1 MLLSKIKNLIAA
13 PEDGLS
19 EATAIFSPP
28 VIWVEADEDGV
39 CSGDQTWS
47 VGATMMLNGTD
58 IGRGE
63 ISIVS
68 APSGVNAFFVRG
80 VIAVMVQDGAQTSSY
95 VGEIKIR
102 MSSTYQGKQ
111 YNVVKSIP
119 VQDKRKGADGNPGNP
134 GNPGDDGVSYEIVPS
149 ENMLIADYNGNVLTG
164 EITTEVYRSVGKQ
177 RALLPL
183 GSSTQ
188 TDGLYHW
195 IQYRRDGGQQ
205 WYLASTGTV
214 SATAVRLTT
223 STLELRL
230 VCSSTWGNS
239 TPTVLKTYPAL
250 KVVKHGTPGGT
261 GKTGPWW
268 MPQGSWD
275 STVAYE
281 RTDDVI
287 PVVEHNGEYWYI
299 ATPNTIVDGVEPTA
313 SSTEWKR
320 ADRFQVVF
328 MEALFAAF
336 AKLGSAIMN
345 GDWIM
350 SQYGTLNGGVS
361 NNYRLF
367 DASDPEGKVAGHFC
381 PNWAVDLLRGKGY
394 MDDAVVRGVLKVRA
408 IYTITGVLKTVS
420 GKQMIDLENN
430 PGNAYVIPGNTTVY
444 LPEPTDYE
452 GLTLT
457 ILFRAGGILAC
468 SSGIY
473 TAYYSGT
480 TAVQENGMSVA
491 AFHSTESLAVLTVQA
506 ISAYGP
512 NSGVKWVVVGQRG
525 LLGIRNSLSST
536 ADQYQLLPDGRML
549 I

>member
-1 MLLSKIKNLIAA
+1 MFLSKIKNLLPA

-19 EATAIFSPP
+19 EASAVFSPP

-39 CSGDQTWS
+39 CTVDQTWS
-47 VGATMMLNGTD
+47 VDATMMLNGVD
-58 IGRGE
+58 IGKGE
-63 ISIVS
+63 TIIVS
-68 APSGVNAFFVRG
+68 APSGVNAFFYKG
-80 VIAVMVQDGAQTSSY
+80 TIAVIVQDATPAYSY
-95 VGEIKIR
+95 VGEIKVR
-102 MSSTYQGKQ
+102 MSSTYQGKR
-111 YNVVKSIP
+111 YSVVKSIP
-119 VQDKRKGADGNPGNP
+119 VQDKRKGADGDSV
-134 GNPGDDGVSYEIVPS
+134 PGDDGVSYEIVPS
-149 ENMLIADYNGNVLTG
+149 ENILIADYNGNVQTG
-164 EITTEVYRSVGKQ
+164 AITTEVYRSVGKQ

-183 GSSTQ
+183 GSTTQ

-195 IQYRRDGGQQ
+195 IQYRRDDGQ
-205 WYLASTGTV
+205 WYMASIGTV
-214 SATAVRLTT
+214 AAAAVRLTV
-223 STLELRL
+223 SKLELRL
-230 VCSSTWGNS
+230 VCSATWGS
-239 TPTVLKTYPAL
+239 TTPTVLKTYPAL

-313 SSTEWKR
+313 GSTEWKK

-345 GDWIM
+345 GDWMM

-367 DASDPEGKVAGHFC
+367 DASDPEGMVAGHFC
-381 PNWAVDLLRGKGY
+381 PNWAVNLLNGKGY
-394 MDDAVVRGVLKVRA
+394 MNEAVVRGVLKVRA
-408 IYTITGVLKTVS
+408 IYTITGLLKTENGV
-420 GKQMIDLENN
+420 QMIDLESS
-430 PGNAYVIPGNTTVY
+430 PGNAYVIPGNTAVY
-444 LPEPTDYE
+444 LPEPTGYE

-457 ILFRAGGILAC
+457 ILSRAGGILTC

-473 TAYYSGT
+473 TAYYTGT
-480 TAVQENGMSVA
+480 TSVQENGMSVTV
-491 AFHSTESLAVLTVQA
+491 FHSTESLAVLTIQA
-506 ISAYGP
+506 IKAYGP
-512 NSGVKWVVVGQRG
+512 NSGVRWVVVGQRG
-525 LLGIRNSLSST
+525 LLGIRASVSST
-536 ADQYQLLPDGRML
+536 ADQYQLLPDGRLL

>member
-1 MLLSKIKNLIAA
+1 MKIAKVKTLIPA
-13 PEDGLS
+13 PEDA
-19 EATAIFSPP
+19 ATAVFTPP
-28 VIWVEADEDGV
+28 VIWVDADEDGKSIGYQV
-39 CSGDQTWS
+39 FD
-47 VGATMMLNGTD
+47 VNATIMLNGRNLGYEEPAT
-58 IGRGE
+58 
-63 ISIVS
+63 IVS
-68 APSGVNAFFVRG
+68 SPRG
-80 VIAVMVQDGAQTSSY
+80 VRAFYDEGAIVVI
-95 VGEIKIR
+95 VGDRTTVEAYSGEVVVKLTAIVNDKE
-102 MSSTYQGKQ
+102 
-111 YNVVKSIP
+111 YNVERLIP
-119 VQDKRKGADGNPGNP
+119 IRDKRRGAKGDPGEPGNP
-134 GNPGDDGVSYEIVPS
+134 GEDGVSYEIVPS
-149 ENMLIADYNGNVLTG
+149 ENMLIADYSGNIQTG
-164 EITTEVYRSVGKQ
+164 AITTEVYRSVGKQ
-177 RALLPL
+177 RAVLPL
-183 GSSTQ
+183 GSSTK

-195 IQYRRDGGQQ
+195 MQYRRDGGT

-214 SATAVRLTT
+214 TAAAVRLTV

-230 VCSSTWGNS
+230 VCSETWGSNN
-239 TPTVLKTYPAL
+239 PTVLKTYPTL

-345 GDWIM
+345 GDWMM
-350 SQYGTLNGGVS
+350 SQYGMLNGGVS

-367 DASDPEGKVAGHFC
+367 DATDPEGKVAGHFC
-381 PNWAVDLLRGKGY
+381 PNWAVDFLNGKSY
-394 MDDAVVRGVLKVRA
+394 MNEAVVRGVLRVRA
-408 IYTITGVLKTVS
+408 IYTITGILATVS
-420 GKQMIDLENN
+420 GRQTIDLENN

-444 LPEPTDYE
+444 LPDPTSYE

-457 ILFRAGGILAC
+457 ILFKAGGILTC
-468 SSGIY
+468 SSGVY
-473 TAYYSGT
+473 TAYYTGT
-480 TAVQENGMSVA
+480 TSVQENGMSVA
-491 AFHSTESLAVLTVQA
+491 VFHSTESLAVLTIQA

-536 ADQYQLLPDGRML
+536 VDQYKLLPDGRL
-549 I
+549 LT